1 MLNVK
6 KITSNFERK
15 YLYLISGY
23 LILENILER
32 KYKENFNKIGYQKL
46 KKKKRKENLH
56 IRIHYNQ
63 T

>member
-23 LILENILER
+23 LILEKILE
-32 KYKENFNKIGYQKL
+32 ENAKKILTKL
-46 KKKKRKENLH
+46 ATKNWKKNWAMTPKF
-56 IRIHYNQ
+56 
-63 T
+63 

>member
-23 LILENILER
+23 LILENILE
-32 KYKENFNKIGYQKL
+32 ENAKKILTKL
-46 KKKKRKENLH
+46 ATKNWKKKKEKKTNTYQNTL
-56 IRIHYNQ
+56 
-63 T
+63 